1 MGHEFSTTEALI
13 RATELGDAF
22 LEAPL
27 KFLRLH
33 PEALLV
39 HRSRDRQLTPQELR
53 DLQQRTVSA
62 QTSQSASASPSSLRP
77 PPTVHSALNFDL

>member
-13 RATELGDAF
+13 RTSELGDAF

-27 KFLRLH
+27 EFLRLH

-39 HRSRDRQLTPQELR
+39 HRSRDRQLSPQELR
-53 DLQQRTVSA
+53 DLQATNCIGQRLLKA
-62 QTSQSASASPSSLRP
+62 QALR
-77 PPTVHSALNFDL
+77 HQA